1 MELCPARGVYIGA
14 ADKSLEMRAITVLPP
29 HPNSIALEDVAE
41 PPEAEGAV
49 LIQAL
54 ALGVCGTDREIIAGH
69 YGSAPPGQKR
79 LILGH
84 ESLGIVVEAPPECDL
99 KPGDHVVGIVRHP
112 DPVPCAAC
120 ASGQWDM
127 CRNGR
132 YTEHGIKNMNGF
144 GAEFY
149 RIAPEYVV
157 KPDAKLGLLGVLLE
171 PTSVVAKAWDH
182 AERLW
187 RLADTPPRRLL
198 VTGAGPIG
206 LLAALLGQQRGFDV
220 HVYDHNSSGP
230 KPGLVAALGG
240 TYHHGEL
247 DDLAKLAPDIVMEC
261 TGVAAIISSLLS
273 HVATD
278 SVICLAGVGGPQRD
292 DFDIGSFNRRMVLNN
307 GTVFGSVNANRRHYA
322 LAAEAL
328 ARADRA
334 WLSSL
339 ITRRVPLARFKEA
352 FERRPGD
359 IKVIIEFT

>member
-1 MELCPARGVYIGA
+1 
-14 ADKSLEMRAITVLPP
+14 MRAITVLPP
-29 HPNSIALEDVAE
+29 RPNSIALQNLPE
-41 PPEAEGAV
+41 PPETDGAV

-54 ALGVCGTDREIIAGH
+54 ALGVCGTDREIIAGD
-69 YGSAPPGQKR
+69 YGSPPPGQKR

-84 ESLGIVVEAPPECDL
+84 ESLGIVRKAPPGCDL
-99 KPGDHVVGIVRHP
+99 EPGDHVVGIVRHP
-112 DPVPCAAC
+112 DPVPCPAC

-149 RIAPEYVV
+149 RIAPEFVV
-157 KPDAKLGLLGVLLE
+157 KPDAKLGVLGVLLE

-187 RLADTPPRRLL
+187 RLTDAPPRRLL

-220 HVYDHNSSGP
+220 HVYDRNSGGP
-230 KPGLVAALGG
+230 KPELVRALGG

-247 DDLAKLAPDIVMEC
+247 DTLSKLSPDIVIEC
-261 TGVAAIISSLLS
+261 TGAPAIISALLS
-273 HVATD
+273 HVAPD
-278 SVICLAGVGGPQRD
+278 SVICLAGVGGSHREN
-292 DFDIGSFNRRMVLNN
+292 FNMGLFNRKMVLNN
-307 GTVFGSVNANRRHYA
+307 GTVFGTVNANRRHYA
-322 LAAEAL
+322 LAAQAL

-334 WLSSL
+334 WLSAL
-339 ITRRVPLARFKEA
+339 ITRRVSLARFKEA
-352 FERRPGD
+352 FEHRPGD